1 MIHFITDRRPGQ
13 SDILPGAAHHPLSV
27 TRLDGALIATVEP
40 PAGGWTHEL
49 LEQEAERL
57 REDTR
62 AGADAWLGTT
72 WVGSTEC

>member
-1 MIHFITDRRPGQ
+1 MIHFVTDRRPGE
-13 SDILPGAAHHPLSV
+13 SDILPGVAHHPLSV
-27 TRLDGALIATVEP
+27 TRLDGALIATIEP

-62 AGADAWLGTT
+62 VGADAWLGTT